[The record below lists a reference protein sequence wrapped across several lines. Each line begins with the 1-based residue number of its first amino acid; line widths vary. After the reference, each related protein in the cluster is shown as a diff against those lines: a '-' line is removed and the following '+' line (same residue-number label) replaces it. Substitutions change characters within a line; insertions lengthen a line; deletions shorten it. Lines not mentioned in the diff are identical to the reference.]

1 MMGIVKFTAGR
12 HMDDDNMR
20 NIYLYTVQE
29 RKKEKY
35 LAIRS
40 ISPNILQIN
49 VLSQNFTR
57 CI

>member
-12 HMDDDNMR
+12 HMDDDDNMR

-29 RKKEKY
+29 RKKGKY

-49 VLSQNFTR
+49 VLS
-57 CI
+57 